1 MWKLY
6 EKKNKRE
13 FTIVHDDFMFNIVV
27 CRDSEGCIKLC
38 CKKQSFGAGAAQSRP
53 FWLEPEPEPKKLRS
67 FGSGSIKNED
77 E

>member
-38 CKKQSFGAGAAQSRP
+38 CKKQSFGAGASQSRP
-53 FWLEPEPEPKKLRS
+53 FCQEPEQKKLRS
-67 FGSGSIKNED
+67 FGSGSIIKED